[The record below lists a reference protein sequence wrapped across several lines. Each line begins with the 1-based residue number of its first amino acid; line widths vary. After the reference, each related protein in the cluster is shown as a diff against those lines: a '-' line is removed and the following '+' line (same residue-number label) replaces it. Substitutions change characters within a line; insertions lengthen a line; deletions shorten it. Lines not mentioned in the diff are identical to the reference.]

1 MMLVE
6 LKPLFARLNAY
17 CSAALEGAA
26 GLTLARNH
34 YEIAVEHMLR
44 RLIESPDGDAARIL
58 AFFDIDA
65 LRLTAQLDDAL
76 GQLKNGNPGR
86 PVFAGLLTEWVQES
100 WLMASITLGQTR
112 VRSGALLLALIAR
125 LSYYGAGTRY
135 AETLR
140 AISREKLVAEFDT
153 IVDGSSETDLRVSEG
168 GGAGTGATAGA
179 PAGDSAIGRFCEDF
193 TAKARAGKIDPV
205 FGRDNEI
212 RQMIDIL
219 ARRRKNNPICVGEPG
234 VGKTAVVEG
243 LALRIVNGDVPE
255 FLRDTRLVGLDL
267 GLLEA
272 GASVKGEF
280 ENRLRGVIDE
290 IKGSVQPMILFID
303 EAHMLIGAG
312 GQAGGSDAANLLKP
326 ALARGELRTVAAT
339 TWSEYKKYFEK
350 DPALARRF
358 QLVKLDEPDLPTAV
372 QILRGLKDRY
382 EAAHGVTVR
391 DDAIVAAAELSNRY
405 ITGRL
410 LPDKAVD
417 LLDTAAA
424 RVRIGLGIK
433 PAELENLESGLAGLE
448 RERAALARDVQ
459 FQPGAYSDRLGEIEV
474 ERADLEVRHADLEGR
489 WKAEKEAA
497 EAVLALRR
505 QLGAAQN
512 TPTELP
518 IETPTEDASAQ
529 ETPTQSSDETS
540 AGTRDEALVKA
551 RAEATASNRVAALD
565 APIAPAPVAA
575 SAAAP
580 ASSTVGST
588 AATFAETSAATNT
601 EALAAQL
608 AEARDKLKSL
618 QGQSPLVFIETDPDA
633 VARVVSDW
641 TGVPL
646 GKMQRDAVSG
656 VLALA
661 DRIKERIR
669 GQDHAVD
676 QIAATVKAAQSGLRD
691 PQQPMGVFLLVGPS
705 GVGKTETGLAV
716 ADQLFGGEHALVSI
730 NMSEFQEKHTVSRLV
745 GSPPGYVGYGEGG
758 VLTEAVRK
766 RPYSVVLLDEVEKA
780 HLDVVNLFYQVFD
793 KGTLADGEGRAI
805 NFSNTV
811 VFLTS
816 NLATEEI
823 TRLSR
828 DGRPDVESLTA
839 AIHPVLAKHFKPALL
854 ARMTVVPF
862 YTLPP
867 AELAGIADLKL
878 NKLAQRLETAN
889 RIKLSFEPS
898 VRDTIAARC
907 TEVDSGARNIDFIL
921 RKSLTPLLSDTV
933 LSSLADG
940 RTLSAI
946 HVAPDD
952 SNGWAVTTTE
962 G

>member
-1 MMLVE
+1 MLVE
-6 LKPLFARLNAY
+6 LKPLFARLNPY

-100 WLMASITLGQTR
+100 WLMASITLGQSR

-140 AISREKLVAEFDT
+140 AISRDKLVAEFDT

-448 RERAALARDVQ
+448 RERVALARDVQ
-459 FQPGAYSDRLGEIEV
+459 FQPGAYSDRLSEIEV
-474 ERADLEVRHADLEGR
+474 ERADLEARHADLEGR

-529 ETPTQSSDETS
+529 ETPAQQTSAQSSDDTP
-540 AGTRDEALVKA
+540 AKTADEALVKA
-551 RAEATASNRVAALD
+551 RTEAAASTSVAAFE

-580 ASSTVGST
+580 VDAGTDVV
-588 AATFAETSAATNT
+588 ATP

-691 PQQPMGVFLLVGPS
+691 PQQPLGVFLLVGPS

-867 AELAGIADLKL
+867 SELAGIADLKL

>member
-6 LKPLFARLNAY
+6 LKPLFTRLNPY

-26 GLTLARNH
+26 SLTLARNH
-34 YEIAVEHMLR
+34 YEIAAEHMLR
-44 RLIESPDGDAARIL
+44 RLIEAPEGDAARIL
-58 AFFDIDA
+58 AHFDIDA
-65 LRLTAQLDDAL
+65 LRLAAQLDDAL

-100 WLMASITLGQTR
+100 WLAASITLGQSR
-112 VRSGALLLALIAR
+112 VRSGAMLLALVSR

-140 AISREKLVAEFDT
+140 AISREQLAAEFDS
-153 IVDGSSETDLRVSEG
+153 IVDGSSEADTRIAD
-168 GGAGTGATAGA
+168 GAGAAPGAAAGA
-179 PAGDSAIGRFCEDF
+179 GAGEAAIGRFCEDF

-243 LALRIVNGDVPE
+243 LALRIVNGDVPD
-255 FLRDTRLVGLDL
+255 FLRDTRLLGLDL

-290 IKGSVQPMILFID
+290 IKGSVKPIILFID

-312 GQAGGSDAANLLKP
+312 GQSGGSDAANLLKP

-358 QLVKLDEPDLPTAV
+358 QLVKLDEPDVQTAV

-391 DDAIVAAAELSNRY
+391 DDAIVAAAELSDRY

-424 RVRIGLGIK
+424 RVRIGLGVK
-433 PAELENLESGLAGLE
+433 PAELESLESRLAGLE
-448 RERAALARDVQ
+448 RERAALARDLQ
-459 FQPGAYSDRLGEIEV
+459 FQPGSYSERLDEIET
-474 ERADLEVRHADLEGR
+474 ERAGLQAQRDELETR
-489 WKAEKEAA
+489 WNIEKEAA

-505 QLGAAQN
+505 ELGAAPPD
-512 TPTELP
+512 TPETLP
-518 IETPTEDASAQ
+518 GQ
-529 ETPTQSSDETS
+529 
-540 AGTRDEALVKA
+540 
-551 RAEATASNRVAALD
+551 LD
-565 APIAPAPVAA
+565 A
-575 SAAAP
+575 
-580 ASSTVGST
+580 
-588 AATFAETSAATNT
+588 
-601 EALAAQL
+601 
-608 AEARDKLKSL
+608 ARGKLKSL
-618 QGQSPLVFIETDPDA
+618 QGNSPLVFIETDPDA

-691 PQQPMGVFLLVGPS
+691 PQQPLGVFLLVGPS

-716 ADQLFGGEHALVSI
+716 ADQLFGGEHALVSV

-793 KGTLADGEGRAI
+793 KGTLADGEGRVI
-805 NFSNTV
+805 DFSNTV

-823 TRLSR
+823 VRLTR
-828 DGRPDVESLTA
+828 DGRPDTEALTT

-854 ARMTVVPF
+854 ARMTVVPY

-867 AELAGIADLKL
+867 SELAGIVDLKL
-878 NKLAQRLETAN
+878 NKLAQRLEAAN
-889 RIKLSFEPS
+889 RIRLSFDAA

-921 RKSLTPLLSDTV
+921 RKSLMPLLSDTV
-933 LSSLADG
+933 LSALAEG
-940 RTLSAI
+940 RTLSAL

-952 SNGWAVTTTE
+952 DSGWTIAATE
-962 G
+962 T

>member
-6 LKPLFARLNAY
+6 LKPLFARLNPT

-44 RLIESPDGDAARIL
+44 RLVEEPGGDVHRIL
-58 AFFDIDA
+58 AHFEIDP
-65 LRLTAQLDDAL
+65 LRLGAQLDETLA
-76 GQLKNGNPGR
+76 QLKNGNPGR
-86 PVFAGLLTEWVQES
+86 PVFSGLLTEWVQES
-100 WLMASITLGQTR
+100 WMMASITLGESR
-112 VRSGALLLALIAR
+112 VRSGAMLLALISR

-140 AISREKLVAEFDT
+140 AISREKLTSNFGN
-153 IVDGSSETDLRVSEG
+153 IVDGSSEASTQIADAAAAAGG
-168 GGAGTGATAGA
+168 GGAAGSAGA
-179 PAGDSAIGRFCEDF
+179 GDAAIGRFCEDF
-193 TAKARAGKIDPV
+193 TAKAAKGKIDPV
-205 FGRDNEI
+205 FGRDSEI

-243 LALRIVNGDVPE
+243 LALRIVNGDVPD
-255 FLRDTRLVGLDL
+255 FLRDTRLLGLDL

-290 IKGSVQPMILFID
+290 IKGSARPTILFID

-312 GQAGGSDAANLLKP
+312 GQSGGTDAANLLKP
-326 ALARGELRTVAAT
+326 ALARGELRTIAAT

-358 QLVKLDEPDLPTAV
+358 QVVKLDEPDVPTAV

-433 PAELENLESGLAGLE
+433 PAELENLESRLAGLE
-448 RERAALARDVQ
+448 REREALARDVRYE
-459 FQPGAYSDRLGEIEV
+459 PGSHSERLEAITE
-474 ERADLEVRHADLEGR
+474 ERADLESRRDALHAR
-489 WKAEKEAA
+489 WQEEKEAA
-497 EAVLALRR
+497 QAVLELRR
-505 QLGAAQN
+505 QLGHAEGTPAVNAGGADGAGMATAAGADGTAKAAATN
-512 TPTELP
+512 PAG
-518 IETPTEDASAQ
+518 ASAS
-529 ETPTQSSDETS
+529 TT
-540 AGTRDEALVKA
+540 
-551 RAEATASNRVAALD
+551 
-565 APIAPAPVAA
+565 A
-575 SAAAP
+575 SAATAGNDAAP
-580 ASSTVGST
+580 AANDADGGDSAK
-588 AATFAETSAATNT
+588 AASPADV
-601 EALAAQL
+601 EALNKRL
-608 AEARDKLKSL
+608 EEARARLKTL
-618 QGQSPLVFIETDPDA
+618 QGREPLVFIETDPDA

-661 DRIKERIR
+661 EHVKERIR

-676 QIAATVKAAQSGLRD
+676 QIAAVVKAAQSGLRD
-691 PQQPMGVFLLVGPS
+691 PEQPMGVFLLVGPS
-705 GVGKTETGLAV
+705 GVGKTETALAI
-716 ADQLFGGEHALVSI
+716 ADQLFGGDQALVSI

-793 KGTLADGEGRAI
+793 KGSLSDGEGRVI
-805 NFSNTV
+805 DFSNTV

-823 TRLSR
+823 TRLSQ
-828 DGRPDVESLTA
+828 DGRPDPDTLATT
-839 AIHPVLAKHFKPALL
+839 IHPVLAKHFKPALL
-854 ARMTVVPF
+854 ARMTVVPY

-867 AELAGIADLKL
+867 SELAGIVNLKL
-878 NKLAQRLETAN
+878 GKLQRRLAASN
-889 RIKLSFEPS
+889 RIKLEFAPS
-898 VRDTIAARC
+898 VADTIAARC

-921 RKSLTPLLSDTV
+921 RKSLTPVLSDTV
-933 LSSLADG
+933 LSALAEG
-940 RTLSAI
+940 RTISGM
-946 HVAPDD
+946 HVEPGE
-952 SNGWAVTTTE
+952 NGDWKVTTTE
-962 G
+962 AAAG

>member
-6 LKPLFARLNAY
+6 LKPLFARLNPTS
-17 CSAALEGAA
+17 SAALEAAA

-34 YEIAVEHMLR
+34 YEIAVEHLLR
-44 RLIESPDGDAARIL
+44 RLVEEPGGDVQRIL
-58 AFFDIDA
+58 AHFDIDP
-65 LRLTAQLDDAL
+65 LRLAAQIDETLA
-76 GQLKNGNPGR
+76 QLKNGNPGR
-86 PVFAGLLTEWVQES
+86 PVFAALLTEWVQES
-100 WLMASITLGQTR
+100 WLAASITLGESR
-112 VRSGALLLALIAR
+112 VRSGALLLALVSRI
-125 LSYYGAGTRY
+125 SYYGAGTRY

-140 AISREKLVAEFDT
+140 AISREKLAGDFAS
-153 IVDGSSETDLRVSEG
+153 IVDGSSEASTQIAD
-168 GGAGTGATAGA
+168 AGA
-179 PAGDSAIGRFCEDF
+179 AAGASQAAAASEAAISRFCEDF
-193 TAKARAGKIDPV
+193 TAKAAAGKIDPV
-205 FGRDNEI
+205 FGRDSEI

-255 FLRDTRLVGLDL
+255 FLRGTRLLGLDM

-290 IKGSVQPMILFID
+290 IKGASRSTILFID

-312 GQAGGSDAANLLKP
+312 GQSGGSDAANLLKP

-339 TWSEYKKYFEK
+339 TWTEYKKYFEK

-358 QLVKLDEPDLPTAV
+358 QVVKLDEPDVATAV

-391 DDAIVAAAELSNRY
+391 DDAIIAAAELSSRY

-433 PAELENLESGLAGLE
+433 PAELENLESSLAGLE
-448 RERAALARDVQ
+448 REREALARDVRYE
-459 FQPGAYSDRLGEIEV
+459 PGSHSERLEAIAD
-474 ERADLEVRHADLEGR
+474 ERAALQARHAALQVR
-489 WKAEKEAA
+489 WTEERDAA
-497 EAVLALRR
+497 QAVLALRR
-505 QLGAAQN
+505 ELGQAEAAAADAAAAGAA
-512 TPTELP
+512 
-518 IETPTEDASAQ
+518 
-529 ETPTQSSDETS
+529 
-540 AGTRDEALVKA
+540 
-551 RAEATASNRVAALD
+551 
-565 APIAPAPVAA
+565 AA
-575 SAAAP
+575 SAAESTEAAAAP
-580 ASSTVGST
+580 AD
-588 AATFAETSAATNT
+588 AAESPADAAPAADPAEIASR
-601 EALAAQL
+601 LQV
-608 AEARDKLKSL
+608 ARERLKAM
-618 QGQSPLVFIETDPDA
+618 QGQEPLVFIETDPDA

-646 GKMQRDAVSG
+646 GKMQRDAVGG
-656 VLALA
+656 VLALGS
-661 DRIKERIR
+661 RIKERIR

-676 QIAATVKAAQSGLRD
+676 QITATVKAAQSGLRD

-705 GVGKTETGLAV
+705 GVGKTETALAI
-716 ADQLFGGEHALVSI
+716 ADQLYGGDQALVSV

-793 KGTLADGEGRAI
+793 KGTLADGEGRVI
-805 NFSNTV
+805 DFSNTV

-823 TRLSR
+823 MRLTQE
-828 DGRPDVESLTA
+828 GRPDPDALAT
-839 AIHPVLAKHFKPALL
+839 AIHPVLARHFKPALL

-867 AELAGIADLKL
+867 SELAGIVGLKL
-878 NKLAQRLETAN
+878 AKLQRRLAAAN
-889 RIKLSFEPS
+889 RIQLTFGPT
-898 VRDTIAARC
+898 VNDTIAARC

-921 RKSLTPLLSDTV
+921 RKSLTPVLSDAV
-933 LSSLADG
+933 LSSMAEGRALASLHVEAGEDG
-940 RTLSAI
+940 GWSITPTE
-946 HVAPDD
+946 VA
-952 SNGWAVTTTE
+952 A
-962 G
+962 